1 MPHSETPGSKRAC
14 RSPGL
19 IAADRVL
26 HRLVMPRHP
35 SCARIRLAE
44 DRNPRHSR
52 YVATLLD
59 TQTVQLSKIDP
70 PPLGREIPS
79 GRALP
84 RVFCRQLVGVPG
96 IEPGTSSLSGTRSNQ
111 LSYTPASGNR
121 PPRPPTGGGGG
132 SRARTGG
139 IQLAKLA
146 LYQLSYAPGAG
157 RLSRRVFRRASVGPR
172 RAARGGCGR
181 ILSLLR
187 FRPGGGASPRRRAP
201 RGVPPS
207 PRLAAGLLLRK
218 EVIQPLVPQRLPCYD
233 FIPITTHTLGGSPP
247 CGLVRRL
254 RVQTAFMM

>member
-111 LSYTPASGNR
+111 LSYTPASGCR
-121 PPRPPTGGGGG
+121 PPRPPEGWWRQPGSNRRHPACKAGALPTELCPRRGTSLSTRVQALFGRAASCGPGGV
-132 SRARTGG
+132 RENP
-139 IQLAKLA
+139 QLDLPV
-146 LYQLSYAPGAG
+146 SGW
-157 RLSRRVFRRASVGPR
+157 RRVSAPPRPEGRSTFAAASLRGCSLERR
-172 RAARGGCGR
+172 
-181 ILSLLR
+181 
-187 FRPGGGASPRRRAP
+187 
-201 RGVPPS
+201 
-207 PRLAAGLLLRK
+207 
-218 EVIQPLVPQRLPCYD
+218 
-233 FIPITTHTLGGSPP
+233 
-247 CGLVRRL
+247 
-254 RVQTAFMM
+254 